1 MDDDRYP
8 SHKDPRHHKN
18 FTTRLHPFDTSIRN
32 SLQNPSFELPQNSSL
47 GDNRSQSLLYRQPP
61 PRVLVPSIP
70 PPPLP
75 SYLAHPNTFPPP
87 GFQTRSSDPS
97 LLQTP
102 LPSGIPPSKGP
113 SHWWQASPNSSNTD
127 TSHSRETQRLSLS
140 PYDAHRNNINQRQT
154 SIPKENQFESSSG
167 PEFMK
172 PLSDDEWIYEWLAA
186 RKQHVLPQT
195 PVKTLKNVKICEASK
210 FFKTSIKLHKEL
222 ESLHDQLLLECEIVN
237 SDHWTKKWNE
247 VEVKKAELQA
257 CLDKL
262 SVPGVL
268 DDLKVALIKRSKK
281 RTYQK
286 RRRARVKEEVA
297 ESHSKRQ
304 QLDIAINTWLE
315 DMQESV
321 EKAKREESLKV
332 EADLVLLEVTRKKN
346 EAKRQLSLL
355 LSLLKLRQLRAK
367 TWASRGQAV
376 SFESGERFT
385 KVIERLRKLW
395 ESELRECAVEEKGLR
410 VMLEGVVEERNQ
422 KQVRRERQALAQWEQ
437 VLFGAKKRQQ
447 DQVDRFYTAAER
459 DIESF
464 VAIRKS
470 WDKFLAAP
478 GASMASTPPI
488 GWVLP
493 VYPSSEQW
501 KAQLSGGPE

>member
-1 MDDDRYP
+1 MDDERYP
-8 SHKDPRHHKN
+8 SHGDPRHHDN

-32 SLQNPSFELPQNSSL
+32 SLQNPSFEVPQNSPL
-47 GDNRSQSLLYRQPP
+47 GDNRPQSLLYRQPP

-87 GFQTRSSDPS
+87 GFQTRSGDPS
-97 LLQTP
+97 LSQTP
-102 LPSGIPPSKGP
+102 LPSDIHPPPKGP
-113 SHWWQASPNSSNTD
+113 SHWWQASPNSSYTD

-140 PYDAHRNNINQRQT
+140 PYDAHRNTINQRQT
-154 SIPKENQFESSSG
+154 SIPKENQLESSSG
-167 PEFMK
+167 PELMK

-186 RKQHVLPQT
+186 RKQHNVLPRT
-195 PVKTLKNVKICEASK
+195 PVKTLKNVKEKPPPVHPTEIR
-210 FFKTSIKLHKEL
+210 TSI
-222 ESLHDQLLLECEIVN
+222 SP
-237 SDHWTKKWNE
+237 S
-247 VEVKKAELQA
+247 
-257 CLDKL
+257 
-262 SVPGVL
+262 SVVWLNTTSALANYATEAG
-268 DDLKVALIKRSKK
+268 KV
-281 RTYQK
+281 YWQ
-286 RRRARVKEEVA
+286 
-297 ESHSKRQ
+297 
-304 QLDIAINTWLE
+304 
-315 DMQESV
+315 
-321 EKAKREESLKV
+321 EESLKV

-355 LSLLKLRQLRAK
+355 SSLLKLRQLRAK

-395 ESELRECAVEEKGLR
+395 ESELRECAVEEQGLR

-447 DQVDRFYTAAER
+447 DQVDHFYTAAES

>member
-8 SHKDPRHHKN
+8 SHGDPRHHEN

-32 SLQNPSFELPQNSSL
+32 SLQNPSFEVPQNSPL
-47 GDNRSQSLLYRQPP
+47 GNNRPQSLLYRQPP

-87 GFQTRSSDPS
+87 GFQTRSGDPS

-102 LPSGIPPSKGP
+102 LPSGIHPPPKGP
-113 SHWWQASPNSSNTD
+113 SHWWQASPNSSYTD

-140 PYDAHRNNINQRQT
+140 LYDAHRNNINQQQT
-154 SIPKENQFESSSG
+154 SIPKENQLESSSG
-167 PEFMK
+167 PELMK

-186 RKQHVLPQT
+186 RKQHNVLPRT

-210 FFKTSIKLHKEL
+210 FFKTSIQLHKEL

-247 VEVKKAELQA
+247 VEVKK
-257 CLDKL
+257 
-262 SVPGVL
+262 
-268 DDLKVALIKRSKK
+268 
-281 RTYQK
+281 
-286 RRRARVKEEVA
+286 
-297 ESHSKRQ
+297 
-304 QLDIAINTWLE
+304 
-315 DMQESV
+315 
-321 EKAKREESLKV
+321 EESLKV

-355 LSLLKLRQLRAK
+355 SSLLKLRQLRAK

-395 ESELRECAVEEKGLR
+395 ESEQRECAVEEQGLR

-501 KAQLSGGPE
+501 KGQLSGGPE

>member
-1 MDDDRYP
+1 MDDDRYSSP
-8 SHKDPRHHKN
+8 GDPRHHKN
-18 FTTRLHPFDTSIRN
+18 FTTQLHPYDTSIRS
-32 SLQNPSFELPQNSSL
+32 SLQNPFFEVPQNSPL
-47 GDNRSQSLLYRQPP
+47 GNNRPQSLLYRQPP

-75 SYLAHPNTFPPP
+75 SYSSHQNTFPPP
-87 GFQTRSSDPS
+87 GFQTRSSDAS
-97 LLQTP
+97 LSQTP
-102 LPSGIPPSKGP
+102 LPSGIHPRSKGP
-113 SHWWQASPNSSNTD
+113 SHWWQASPNSSYMD
-127 TSHSRETQRLSLS
+127 TSHSQETHRFSLS
-140 PYDAHRNNINQRQT
+140 PYDSHRNYINQHQT
-154 SIPKENQFESSSG
+154 SIPKEDQLESSSG
-167 PEFMK
+167 LEMMK
-172 PLSDDEWIYEWLAA
+172 PLSDSEWIYGWLGA
-186 RKQHVLPQT
+186 RKQHNVPQT
-195 PVKTLKNVKICEASK
+195 PVKTLKNVK
-210 FFKTSIKLHKEL
+210 
-222 ESLHDQLLLECEIVN
+222 
-237 SDHWTKKWNE
+237 
-247 VEVKKAELQA
+247 AELQA

-262 SVPGVL
+262 SAPGVM
-268 DDLKVALIKRSKK
+268 DDLEVAIVKRSKK
-281 RTYQK
+281 RAYQK

-297 ESHSKRQ
+297 ECHSKRQ

-355 LSLLKLRQLRAK
+355 SSLLKLRQLRAK

-376 SFESGERFT
+376 SFESGERFI

-395 ESELRECAVEEKGLR
+395 ESELRECAVEEQGLR

-447 DQVDRFYTAAER
+447 DQVDHFYTAAER

-501 KAQLSGGPE
+501 KAQLSGGP